1 MRRLGLILIL
11 SIYFAAVE
19 ANGREDAFP
28 MDAQVEVEGIL
39 ATVSITNP
47 LNSPISCSGTIYGDT
62 YFDDRPYLP
71 LRSIILTPGETRT
84 FYVRSRYGDPL
95 EVAWAII
102 FCHEITTI
110 LTGLPS
116 TGDRG

>member
-1 MRRLGLILIL
+1 M
-11 SIYFAAVE
+11 
-19 ANGREDAFP
+19 
-28 MDAQVEVEGIL
+28 EVEGIL

-47 LNSPISCSGTIYGDT
+47 LEGTISCSGTIYGDT

-71 LRSIILTPGETRT
+71 LRNIVLTPGETRT

-102 FCHEITTI
+102 FCHEIETI
-110 LTGLPS
+110 LTGLPLS
-116 TGDRG
+116 GGRG